1 MNSSAFSHSNR
12 HKLSVIRS
20 QRIITNK
27 RDMVRRTWLKF
38 HPSLGESDQV
48 VWAYTLV
55 RDEYENK
62 LYTKQLGRFILDNLW
77 ECLS

>member
-1 MNSSAFSHSNR
+1 MNSMTTSPSNAS
-12 HKLSVIRS
+12 KLSVIRS

-27 RDMVRRTWLKF
+27 HDTVRRTWLKF

-62 LYTKQLGRFILDNLW
+62 LYTKRLGNFILDTLW
-77 ECLS
+77 EDLA

>member
-1 MNSSAFSHSNR
+1 MNSSPISSSNGS
-12 HKLSVIRS
+12 KLSVIRS

-27 RDMVRRTWLKF
+27 RDTVRRTWLKS

-62 LYTKQLGRFILDNLW
+62 LYTKRLGNYILDTLW
-77 ECLS
+77 EM

>member
-1 MNSSAFSHSNR
+1 MNSSSNGS
-12 HKLSVIRS
+12 KLSIIRS
-20 QRIITNK
+20 QKIITNK
-27 RDMVRRTWLKF
+27 WDTVRRTWLKF

-62 LYTKQLGRFILDNLW
+62 LYTKRLGSFILHALW
-77 ECLS
+77 EDLS